1 VHYYCQAQY
10 SLSVSLP
17 EPSSVIWGAF
27 FVPKFAIILFS
38 IAQFVPNSNFRMK
51 FILIYFAK
59 NLDNCL
65 DLAYIDMEVNDG
77 SDQKIA
83 GNQG

>member
-1 VHYYCQAQY
+1 
-10 SLSVSLP
+10 
-17 EPSSVIWGAF
+17 
-27 FVPKFAIILFS
+27 
-38 IAQFVPNSNFRMK
+38 MK